1 MPLTHRVIMVEP
13 VLKAAPEYVRQEARL
28 RFEEIAEGVEGIPT
42 DSAFW
47 ASVRVSRL
55 CMVVR
60 GWSFFY
66 TLDDE
71 TLRVTEVRG
80 K

>member
-1 MPLTHRVIMVEP
+1 MTHRVIMTEDVVESTP
-13 VLKAAPEYVRQEARL
+13 VYVRQEARL
-28 RFEEIAEGVEGIPT
+28 RFEEIVEGLEGIPME
-42 DSAFW
+42 SAFW

-55 CMVVR
+55 CLVVR

-66 TLDDE
+66 TLDGE
-71 TLRVTEVRG
+71 TLRVMEVRG